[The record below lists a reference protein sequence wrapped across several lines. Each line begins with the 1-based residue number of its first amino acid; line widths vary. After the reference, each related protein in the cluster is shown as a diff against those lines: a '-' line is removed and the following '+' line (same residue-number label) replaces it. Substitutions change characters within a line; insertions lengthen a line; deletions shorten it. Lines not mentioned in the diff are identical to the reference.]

1 MSRRHHPDPESTV
14 SLLTRR
20 QWLTQLPIPAVAAAA
35 IGAIGARDLSAQS
48 PMPTNSIND
57 LGTRIYNVRDYGAK
71 GDGNALDTDA
81 VQAAI
86 DACTHDGG
94 GTVLVP
100 SGTFQIGT
108 VELKSNVT
116 LHIAASGKLFGS
128 ADGRQYHA
136 VDAIPLSGDTTLNDG
151 NWALLFAVDAKN
163 VTLEGPGL
171 IDGQGFQFHSP
182 VRGTP
187 PPSGLDGNSRPYHL
201 LAYRCEG
208 LIVRNIDLLDCAYHS
223 LRIIQSKRVHMD
235 GIYIHNRVNGNN
247 DGFHFISSQYVTVTN
262 CTVLSQDDAC
272 ALFGSCKFVTITN
285 SVFSTRWS
293 VFRFGGGFVENIA
306 ISNCVLYQVYGCPI
320 KFQGNPGSRYENIS
334 FSNLVLQDVTGPI
347 HVGVGPRPARATTL
361 GAPVTPS
368 TENYD
373 ASTGAPRGT
382 TTPAVLRNLSF
393 SNIHGT
399 VTTDPPQLAE
409 AKVTST
415 ANPRRSTP
423 ALRAELRCRCH
434 HGECLAGEYP
444 SGLWR
449 RRYRRRWRAARSPSS
464 RGRVLHA
471 RPDACVW
478 ALAHEGSASDIA
490 EHPSTGRDCRSSSGG
505 DSRSRAG
512 CCHQR
517 SELSRAI
524 WRGAESALRFID
536 TTDVLVTA
544 PRLLTPAGVF
554 LQMEGAAN
562 EHITVDGGDISSKA
576 HTPLAV
582 TNKAIA
588 ATPPRFAPE
597 PPARAFPPTPKP
609 QPTNPIPTHK
619 PPPLP
624 PHTQQHPSNPPLH
637 QKSPSQFTNP
647 PSSPTNQT
655 VPKKPKLQHA
665 R

>member
-1 MSRRHHPDPESTV
+1 MNNSSSAPETNAN
-14 SLLTRR
+14 LMTRR
-20 QWLTQLPIPAVAAAA
+20 QWLGQLPIPMIAATALGT
-35 IGAIGARDLSAQS
+35 IGAGSLNAQTAA
-48 PMPTNSIND
+48 PANPGND
-57 LGTRIYNVRDYGAK
+57 LGARIYNIRDFGAK
-71 GDGNALDTDA
+71 GDGTSLDTAA

-100 SGTFQIGT
+100 AGTFQIGT

-116 LHIAASGKLFGS
+116 LHIAASGKLLGS
-128 ADGRQYHA
+128 ADGKQYHA
-136 VDAIPLSGDTTLNDG
+136 VAAIPLSGDTTLNDG
-151 NWALLFAVDAKN
+151 NWALLFAVNAKN

-187 PPSGLDGNSRPYHL
+187 PPSGLGGNSRPYHL

-208 LIVRNIDLLDCAYHS
+208 LIVRNIDLIDCAYHS

-293 VFRFGGGFVENIA
+293 VFRFGGGFAENIA

-347 HVGVGPRPARATTL
+347 HVGVGPRAARATTP

-415 ANPRRSTP
+415 ENPGEKHSCITLNCVGGATMENVSLDNIHLVFGGGGTAEDGARR
-423 ALRAELRCRCH
+423 ELPQV
-434 HGECLAGEYP
+434 AGEYFMLGP
-444 SGLWR
+444 MPAYGL
-449 RRYRRRWRAARSPSS
+449 YARGVKGLTLQNIRLQVSTPD
-464 RGRVLHA
+464 L
-471 RPDACVW
+471 RPAVILDHVQDVTING
-478 ALAHEGSASDIA
+478 LNVEGN
-490 EHPSTGRDCRSSSGG
+490 P
-505 DSRSRAG
+505 
-512 CCHQR
+512 
-517 SELSRAI
+517 
-524 WRGAESALRFID
+524 GAESALRFID
-536 TTDVLVTA
+536 STDVLVTA
-544 PRLLTPAGVF
+544 PRLLTPAAVF
-554 LQMEGAAN
+554 LEVAGPAN
-562 EHITVDGGDISSKA
+562 QRITIDGGDVSKA
-576 HTPLAV
+576 HTPLSLKDKAPNAAV
-582 TNKAIA
+582 KI
-588 ATPPRFAPE
+588 
-597 PPARAFPPTPKP
+597 RA
-609 QPTNPIPTHK
+609 
-619 PPPLP
+619 
-624 PHTQQHPSNPPLH
+624 
-637 QKSPSQFTNP
+637 
-647 PSSPTNQT
+647 
-655 VPKKPKLQHA
+655 
-665 R
+665 